1 MCRFVHKQMEKLMVK
16 MVFVH
21 KQMKKL
27 LVKMIFV
34 HKQMKKL
41 LVKTLVSMRRFP
53 KQPHPKSK
61 KDRTRHDIDDKN
73 NALIKNIAQP

>member
-1 MCRFVHKQMEKLMVK
+1 MVFVHEQMKKLLVK

-27 LVKMIFV
+27 LVKVIFV

-41 LVKTLVSMRRFP
+41 LVKILILMRCFP
-53 KQPHPKSK
+53 KQPHAKAE
-61 KDRTRHDIDDKN
+61 KDRTRNDIDDKN
-73 NALIKNIAQP
+73 NALIEDIAQP